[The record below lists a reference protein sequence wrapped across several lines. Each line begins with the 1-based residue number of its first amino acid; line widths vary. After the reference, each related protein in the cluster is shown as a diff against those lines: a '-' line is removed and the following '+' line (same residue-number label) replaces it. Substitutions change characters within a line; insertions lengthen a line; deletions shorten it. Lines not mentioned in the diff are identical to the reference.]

1 MVTVVLTLR
10 LDLPGAQSL
19 KDKRR
24 VLKSMM
30 TRMRNDFN
38 ISMAEVD
45 LNDHPR
51 HALIG
56 AAVISNSGQ
65 FGQQVMAKVIDRV
78 TANPELMVIDVQV
91 ESF

>member
-1 MVTVVLTLR
+1 
-10 LDLPGAQSL
+10 
-19 KDKRR
+19 
-24 VLKSMM
+24 MM

>member
-1 MVTVVLTLR
+1 MITVVLTLR
-10 LDLPGAQSL
+10 LDIPGAQSL

-30 TRMRNDFN
+30 TRLRNDFN
-38 ISMAEVD
+38 ISIAEID

-56 AAVISNSGQ
+56 AAVVSNSGR
-65 FGQQVMAKVIDRV
+65 FGQQVMAKVTDRV
-78 TANPELMVIDVQV
+78 TANPELAVVDVQV
-91 ESF
+91 ESY